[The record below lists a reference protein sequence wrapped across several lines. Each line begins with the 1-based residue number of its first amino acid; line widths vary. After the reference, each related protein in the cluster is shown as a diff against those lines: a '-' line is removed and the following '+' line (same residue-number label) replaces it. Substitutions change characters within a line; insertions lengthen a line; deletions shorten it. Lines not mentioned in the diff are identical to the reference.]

1 LSHVNAGVRC
11 GQQLDPVTFAG
22 IVRTMALDH
31 HKWDAQVGDVAAL
44 APFPLLLSR
53 GAWRRLKSLAVAL
66 AKETVAIEG
75 ELARRHDL
83 HARLGLHGALARAL
97 IPRTGITQS
106 PAAARIMRFDFHPTA
121 DGWRASEVNSD
132 VPGGFTESSRFAE
145 LVAKNTSEGMLV
157 GDPGAAWI
165 DAVTR
170 AVPGSGTVAL
180 LSAPGW
186 VEDMQVV
193 THLAA
198 RLRARGLSAH
208 LASPHHLRW
217 NENRARLESDFCST
231 PVDAVL
237 RFYQAEWIAQLPCHE
252 SWMPLFSGGRTPV
265 SNPGSAALTESKRLP
280 LVWSELEART
290 DAWRSVLPETR
301 DPREVRGLWRGRGD
315 WILKP
320 AFGNT
325 GDYVT
330 LRECTSRSIWHR
342 RVLAA
347 IARPRRWI
355 AQRRFRGLAVE
366 SPRGPMHACVGVYVI
381 DGRASGAYGRLSP
394 SPVIDYAAID
404 AAVLVER

>member
-1 LSHVNAGVRC
+1 MGVRC
-11 GQQLDPVTFAG
+11 GQPIDPVTFAG

-44 APFPLLLSR
+44 SPFPLLLSR
-53 GAWRRLKSLAVAL
+53 DTWQGLESLAVAL
-66 AKETVAIEG
+66 ARETVAVES

-83 HARLGLHGALARAL
+83 HPRLGLRGALARAL
-97 IPRTGITQS
+97 APRPWMTES
-106 PAAARIMRFDFHPTA
+106 PTAARIMRFDFHPTA
-121 DGWRASEVNSD
+121 EGWRASEVNSD
-132 VPGGFTESSRFAE
+132 VPGGFTESSRFSE
-145 LVAKNTSEGMLV
+145 LVAKHTGEGVFL
-157 GDPGAAWI
+157 GDPGATWI

-170 AVPGSGTVAL
+170 RVPGSGTVAL

-186 VEDMQVV
+186 VEDTQVV
-193 THLAA
+193 AHLAA

-217 NENRARLESDFCST
+217 KDDRARLESDFCST

-237 RFYQAEWIAQLPCHE
+237 RFYQAEWIAKLPCHE

-280 LVWSELEART
+280 LVWSELDART
-290 DAWRSVLPETR
+290 DTWRSVLPETR
-301 DPREVRGLWRGRGD
+301 DPRDVRGLWRGRGD

-325 GDYVT
+325 GDLVT
-330 LRECTSRSIWHR
+330 LRECTSRSTWHR

-347 IARPRRWI
+347 IARPRRWV
-355 AQRRFRGLAVE
+355 AQRRFQGLAIE
-366 SPRGPMHACVGVYVI
+366 SPRGPMHACVGVYVV
-381 DGRASGAYGRLSP
+381 DGHARGAYGRLSP
-394 SPVIDYAAID
+394 SPVIDNAAID
-404 AAVLVER
+404 TAVLVEH